1 MVAFAIDELWKA
13 DEISVI
19 SSVNFCLA
27 ARNLKGKTIG
37 GKAKETVA
45 LIQRILM
52 KEFHDYCGTT

>member
-19 SSVNFCLA
+19 SSVNFCIA
-27 ARNLKGKTIG
+27 DGNL
-37 GKAKETVA
+37 KETVA

>member
-1 MVAFAIDELWKA
+1 MVAFAIYELWKA
-13 DEISVI
+13 DEIIVI

-27 ARNLKGKTIG
+27 AGNLEGKTIG

-52 KEFHDYCGTT
+52 KEFHNYCGIT